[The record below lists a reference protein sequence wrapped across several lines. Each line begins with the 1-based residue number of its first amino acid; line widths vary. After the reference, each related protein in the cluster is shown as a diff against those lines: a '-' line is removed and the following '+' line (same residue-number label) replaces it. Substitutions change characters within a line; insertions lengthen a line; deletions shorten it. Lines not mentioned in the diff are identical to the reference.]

1 MFAYDHMMRPTR
13 WDALVLVRAAVV
25 ATVALALAWLVTAAT
40 DEGGVPW
47 GQRAGRTLPLTPLCA
62 AFGAWAALAPARA
75 RGEVLALAALGR
87 SVGQIAAAAVL
98 GGASIALAA
107 ALAVGV
113 VRSVDVAGFFPTA
126 AHASSWQWQAGV
138 FVNRPDALEVAAD
151 GTPFPLGS
159 PKEAKTTTLIPAHGR
174 AAAATTT
181 ALAGLALPMLLA
193 HALLARVRGDGE
205 HVGSEFRWGAR
216 TRLALAVATGAA
228 VTASVVV
235 FQAAAAHRVPAI
247 LGALPWAALIAIALW
262 RYRETP

>member
-1 MFAYDHMMRPTR
+1 MVRPTR

-25 ATVALALAWLVTAAT
+25 ATVALVLAWLVTAAT

-47 GQRAGRTLPLTPLCA
+47 GQRVGRTLPLTPLCA

-126 AHASSWQWQAGV
+126 AHASSWRWQSGV
-138 FVNRPDALEVAAD
+138 FVNRPDSLEVEAD
-151 GTPFPLGS
+151 GTPVHLDLPR
-159 PKEAKTTTLIPAHGR
+159 EAKATALIPPHGR

-193 HALLARVRGDGE
+193 HALLARVPGE
-205 HVGSEFRWGAR
+205 EEHEASEFRWGTR
-216 TRLALAVATGAA
+216 TRWAVAVATGVA
-228 VTASVVV
+228 VAASVVI
-235 FQAAAAHRVPAI
+235 FQAAAVHLVPAI

-262 RYRETP
+262 RYREAP